1 MTTTALLQEAA
12 SYQEQLVRTRR
23 FLHTHP
29 GTGFD
34 IQETVDYVKQ
44 ELISMG
50 YEPQMCGKS
59 GIVALAGGKKDGK
72 VFLIRGDMDALP
84 MKAMFRFPPPT
95 AKCTPAVMICTL
107 Q

>member
-50 YEPQMCGKS
+50 YEPQMW
-59 GIVALAGGKKDGK
+59 
-72 VFLIRGDMDALP
+72 
-84 MKAMFRFPPPT
+84 
-95 AKCTPAVMICTL
+95 
-107 Q
+107 

>member
-59 GIVALAGGKKDGK
+59 GIVALAGKKKDGK

-84 MKAMFRFPPPT
+84 MKPMFLFPPPT

>member
-34 IQETVDYVKQ
+34 IQETVDYVK
-44 ELISMG
+44 
-50 YEPQMCGKS
+50 
-59 GIVALAGGKKDGK
+59 AGTHFHGLRATN
-72 VFLIRGDMDALP
+72 VR
-84 MKAMFRFPPPT
+84 
-95 AKCTPAVMICTL
+95 
-107 Q
+107 

>member
-50 YEPQMCGKS
+50 YSHRCAVNP
-59 GIVALAGGKKDGK
+59 ALSHWQAKKK
-72 VFLIRGDMDALP
+72 
-84 MKAMFRFPPPT
+84 T
-95 AKCTPAVMICTL
+95 AKSF
-107 Q
+107 

>member
-59 GIVALAGGKKDGK
+59 GIVALAGKKKRRQSLFNPRRYG
-72 VFLIRGDMDALP
+72 
-84 MKAMFRFPPPT
+84 
-95 AKCTPAVMICTL
+95 CPANEGRSRCFFSL
-107 Q
+107 HQRQNARLRS